1 MSGIIFQIIAV
12 HGDITFLYYQ
22 CDKVFEGNQCLKTHI
37 IAVHGHIKFL
47 CY

>member
-12 HGDITFLYYQ
+12 HGDITFLYYP
-22 CDKVFEGNQCLKTHI
+22 CDKVFEGNQCLKTQI
-37 IAVHGHIKFL
+37 IAVHGGI